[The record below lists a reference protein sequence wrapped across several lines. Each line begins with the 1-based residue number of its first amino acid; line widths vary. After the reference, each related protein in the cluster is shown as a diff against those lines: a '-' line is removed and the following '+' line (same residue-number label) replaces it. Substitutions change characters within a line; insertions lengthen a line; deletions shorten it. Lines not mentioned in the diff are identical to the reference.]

1 MKARLL
7 AIACLTL
14 GACGREVPPWL
25 RGAWAIGTFHA
36 RVGAGPPEASSFVGQ
51 YEFTTAGEFLVRYEY
66 CDDTPTL
73 TGRNQWFA
81 PDETQILI
89 GPIAPQTRLDFPI
102 LSLSGATAVPGEDED
117 DVDIE
122 LFADEGPGGLLRLSP
137 GARCFAGP
145 CGTAPVPCP

>member
-1 MKARLL
+1 MIGLL
-7 AIACLTL
+7 ALA
-14 GACGREVPPWL
+14 ACGREAPPWL

-36 RVGAGPPEASSFVGQ
+36 RVGSAEAEVSTFVGQ
-51 YEFTTAGEFLVRYEY
+51 YAFTTDGEFLVRYEY

-73 TGRNQWFA
+73 AGRNQWFA
-81 PDETQILI
+81 SEDDRILI
-89 GPIAPQTRLDFPI
+89 GPIAPATQLDFPI
-102 LSLSGATAVPGEDED
+102 LSLAAGTAVPGDED
-117 DVDIE
+117 GDVEIE